1 MRTKVYD
8 LSKTLQ
14 KYSDVWVALEPKT
27 LKIVSSGKNSAS
39 VLKSAKQVGVSHPV
53 LTRAPKN
60 YGAYIL

>member
-1 MRTKVYD
+1 MKSKVYD

-27 LKIVSSGKNSAS
+27 LKIVSSGKNSES
-39 VLKSAKQVGVSHPV
+39 VLKNARKSGVSHPV